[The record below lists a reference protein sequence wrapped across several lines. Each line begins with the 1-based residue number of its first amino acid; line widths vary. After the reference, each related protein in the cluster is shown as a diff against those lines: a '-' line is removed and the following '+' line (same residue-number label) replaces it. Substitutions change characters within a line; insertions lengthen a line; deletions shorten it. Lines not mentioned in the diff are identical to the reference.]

1 MSTIPSRFGQQPSQ
15 VDLEEL
21 PHWILYEDE
30 NLLVINK
37 PGWLV
42 CHPSKEGPL
51 SSLVGAAKIYLG
63 LEKLHL
69 LARLDRETSGLV
81 LLGKNPR
88 TARAIQKAIEA
99 RSVKKEY
106 LAILQGSLSGN
117 LITVDQPLAK
127 DRSSPV
133 LAKQRVRED
142 RTAQMAK
149 SHFFPLKTRVDWTL
163 CRVLLETGRK
173 HQIRAHAEYL
183 GTPVAGDKIYSGK
196 PELFLKFIE
205 SGWTEELAKV
215 LPFPR
220 QMLHAYRLTIPLPE
234 ICWIFEAPVTED
246 FRSALVE
253 KFGAEVLSLVKP
265 KFYRDET

>member
-1 MSTIPSRFGQQPSQ
+1 MSRIPSGFGQQPSQ
-15 VDLEEL
+15 VDLEEF
-21 PHWILYEDE
+21 PQWILYEDE
-30 NLLVINK
+30 NLLILNK

-51 SSLVGAAKIYLG
+51 SSLVGAAKIYLD

-81 LLGKNPR
+81 LFGKNPR

-99 RSVKKEY
+99 RRVEKEY
-106 LAILQGSLSGN
+106 LGILQGRLLEEPIS
-117 LITVDQPLAK
+117 VDQPLAK

-133 LAKQRVRED
+133 QAKQVVRED
-142 RTAQMAK
+142 RTAQSAQ
-149 SHFFPLKTRVDWTL
+149 SYFFPLKTTADWTL
-163 CRVLLETGRK
+163 CRIRLETGRK

-183 GTPVAGDKIYSGK
+183 GLPVAGDKLYSGK

-205 SGWTEELAKV
+205 SGWTEELAAE

-220 QMLHAYRLTIPLPE
+220 QMLHAYRMIIHLPE
-234 ICWIFEAPVTED
+234 MSWIFEAPVTND

-253 KFGAEVLSLVKP
+253 KFGTEVLPLVKP
-265 KFYRDET
+265 KFYQE